1 VLMAVQD
8 GTTMEY
14 STAGQEFVRYKEE
27 WLRRVEKYYAM
38 DEIVSIGK
46 SD

>member
-1 VLMAVQD
+1 MAVQD
-8 GTTMEY
+8 GTTMEF

-27 WLRRVEKYYAM
+27 WMKRVEKFYEGSDDTM
-38 DEIVSIGK
+38 SIGK